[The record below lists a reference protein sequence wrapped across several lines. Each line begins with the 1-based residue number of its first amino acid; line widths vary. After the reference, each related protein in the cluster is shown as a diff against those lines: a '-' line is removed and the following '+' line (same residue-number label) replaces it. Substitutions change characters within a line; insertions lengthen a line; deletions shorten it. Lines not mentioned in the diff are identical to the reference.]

1 MKKRVMAMLLAG
13 TLAVAGILGGCGSS
27 GGDSS
32 GGAATPAPKGEGS
45 TAASSSSSGG
55 GSGEKITFWNIATD
69 EPDKTLFTW
78 VVDKYNNEDSADSG
92 YYVEQVA
99 TVNDQ
104 YKEKLAVA
112 MGAGE
117 CPDVYSNWTGGSLVE
132 YVKSGYAWDLTDL
145 VDKYGLRD
153 LYTEASLAQATIDGK
168 IYAIPTKA
176 NTAALFFY
184 DKKMWADKG
193 YEVPKTLDDLEALCD
208 KMVAD
213 GITPFA
219 LANQPQWTGS
229 MYYMYLVTRYG
240 GPEIVA
246 KAYDGSGSL
255 VNDATVF
262 AGNKIRDWVEKGYFP
277 DGVNSMSPD
286 NGDDRALL
294 YQGAGMMLHG
304 SWQIS
309 SIKSENPDFYE
320 NLGCFAFPAI
330 ADSKVDQTAVVG
342 TLGDQ
347 FISFNCQGEKLEEA
361 FKMVTY
367 FATDEWM
374 DLDIENGNVPPLQ
387 KATSDEEVWQELL
400 EILNNAKSVQLWWDQ
415 YLPAA
420 VADVHKSSSQKLF
433 DLSESAEDVAQE
445 QQDAMDKYLQ
455 EQEEM
460 ESLNE

>member
-1 MKKRVMAMLLAG
+1 MRKRLLSLLFAG
-13 TLAVAGILGGCGSS
+13 ALMITGVLSGCGSS
-27 GGDSS
+27 GG
-32 GGAATPAPKGEGS
+32 ATPAPKGEGNGADSSANS
-45 TAASSSSSGG
+45 TTASGDEST
-55 GSGEKITFWNIATD
+55 ITFWNIATD
-69 EPDKTLFTW
+69 EPDKTLFSW
-78 VVDKYNNEDSADSG
+78 AVDKYNDEDAGETG
-92 YYVEQVA
+92 YTVDQVA

-132 YVKSGYAWDLTDL
+132 YVKSGYAVDITDL

-176 NTAALFFY
+176 NTAAVFFY
-184 DKKMWADKG
+184 DKKMWKEKG
-193 YEVPKTLDDLEALCD
+193 YTVPETIEELEELCD
-208 KMVAD
+208 KMVED
-213 GITPFA
+213 GVTPFA

-229 MYYMYLVTRYG
+229 MYYMYLVTRHG
-240 GPEIVA
+240 GPEIIA
-246 KAYDGSGSL
+246 NAYDGSGSL
-255 VNDATVF
+255 VNESTEF
-262 AGNKIRDWVEKGYFP
+262 AGNKIREWVEKGYFP

-320 NLGCFAFPAI
+320 NLGCFAFPE
-330 ADSKVDQTAVVG
+330 DSTASVDQTAVVG

-347 FISFNCQGEKLEEA
+347 FLSFSGEGDKLEAA
-361 FKMVTY
+361 FKMATY
-367 FATDEWM
+367 FSTDEWM
-374 DLDIENGNVPPLQ
+374 ELDIENGNVPPLQ
-387 KATSDEEVWQELL
+387 KATSDEPVWKELL

-420 VADVHKSSSQKLF
+420 VADVHKSASQKLF
-433 DLSESAEDVAQE
+433 DLSETAEDVAQE
-445 QQDAMDKYLQ
+445 QQDAMDKYLA
-455 EQEEM
+455 EQ
-460 ESLNE
+460 